1 LGLSNFGFWIFDFG
15 FSMETPTG
23 RELTGDEA
31 ESQWRCLV
39 KKIFVALL
47 SICALHGSAHAADN
61 IRIGVPEFNA
71 QFAPL
76 LFGEKRGFF
85 QEEGL
90 QGEIIRINP
99 TVALAALVSGELDYW
114 TVIGNSVGAVIQ
126 GVPLRVAAC
135 FMPGSPSA
143 LIARPEFKSVS
154 ELRGRTIGLNTF
166 GGALES
172 MARLMFKHFGFD
184 PDKEIKFLALGTAE
198 RRFSAMK
205 QGLSAATMGSPP
217 LDFLG
222 KKMGYVVLARA
233 NELFSYPTSGI
244 VVSVKKI
251 NEKPD
256 EIKRVIKAGIK
267 ANRYI
272 RQNREGTIQ
281 LLTEWMKTDKEMT
294 TATYESVVKLFNDDG
309 SVPEKG
315 LLLVVDE
322 LKKLGKVEREIPLSE
337 VADLSILK
345 QAQREL
351 GISGK

>member
-1 LGLSNFGFWIFDFG
+1 
-15 FSMETPTG
+15 M
-23 RELTGDEA
+23 
-31 ESQWRCLV
+31 
-39 KKIFVALL
+39 KKIFLALL
-47 SICALHGSAHAADN
+47 SICVLHASAHAADK
-61 IRIGVPEFNA
+61 IRIGVPELNA
-71 QFAPL
+71 QFLPL
-76 LFGEKRGFF
+76 ALAEKKGFF

-90 QGEIIRINP
+90 QGEIIRINS

-126 GVPLRVAAC
+126 GAPLRVAAC
-135 FMPGSPSA
+135 YVPGSPST
-143 LIARPEFKSVS
+143 LIARPEFKSVQ
-154 ELRGRTIGLNTF
+154 ELRGKTIGLNTF

-172 MARLMFKHFGFD
+172 VARLMFKHFGLD
-184 PDKEIKFLALGTAE
+184 PDKEIKFLALGTSE

-222 KKMGYVVLARA
+222 KKMGFVVLARA

-251 NEKPD
+251 KEKPD

-272 RQNREGTIQ
+272 RQNRESTIQ
-281 LLTEWMKTDKEMT
+281 LMMEWMKTDREMV
-294 TATYESVVKLFNDDG
+294 TAGYDSVLKLFNDDG

-315 LLLVVDE
+315 LLLVIDE
-322 LKKLGKVEREIPLSE
+322 LKKLGKVEREISLSE
-337 VADLSILK
+337 VADLSILRE
-345 QAQREL
+345 AQREL
-351 GISGK
+351 GIKAR

>member
-1 LGLSNFGFWIFDFG
+1 MKKLFWLL
-15 FSMETPTG
+15 
-23 RELTGDEA
+23 LTVVVY
-31 ESQWRCLV
+31 LP
-39 KKIFVALL
+39 
-47 SICALHGSAHAADN
+47 SAHAADK

-76 LFGEKRGFF
+76 PFGEKRGFF

-90 QGEIIRINP
+90 QAEIIRINP
-99 TVALAALVSGELDYW
+99 TVELAALVSGELDYW
-114 TVIGNSVGAVIQ
+114 TVIGNSVGAAIQ
-126 GVPLRVAAC
+126 GAPLRVAAC
-135 FMPGSPSA
+135 YMPGSPSA
-143 LIARPEFKSVS
+143 LIVRPEFKSVQD
-154 ELRGRTIGLNTF
+154 LRGKTIGLNTF

-222 KKMGYVVLARA
+222 KKMGFVVLARA
-233 NELFSYPTSGI
+233 HELFSYPTSGVI
-244 VVSVKKI
+244 VSVKKI
-251 NEKPD
+251 KEKPD

-272 RQNREGTIQ
+272 RQNREDTIQ
-281 LLTEWMKTDKEMT
+281 LMTEWMKTDKEMT
-294 TATYESVVKLFNDDG
+294 AATYESIVQLFNDDG

-315 LLLVVDE
+315 LLLVIDE
-322 LKKLGKVEREIPLSE
+322 LKKLGKVQREISLSD
-337 VADLSILK
+337 VAELTILRE
-345 QAQREL
+345 AQKEL
-351 GISGK
+351 GIRAR